1 MGKITG
7 ISWTN
12 STFNIVWGCH
22 EVPHDPA
29 CTHCYARDFAKRL
42 GKDLWGKSKPRQQ
55 MGEHYWNEPLRWD
68 RKAAAA
74 GIRHKV
80 FCSSMADVFEDHPAL
95 VAPRERLWKLIERT
109 PNLIWQLLTKRP
121 ENMKTMVP
129 ASWRHCWPT
138 NIWAGTTVANQEWA
152 DKRCPILAEIPAQVR
167 WLSVEPMFGPMDL
180 KEHFEAGHEGT
191 AGWIED
197 PSPFSWVVVGGESGN
212 GARPMK
218 REWVTDLLA
227 QCREYKVPFFFK
239 QKGNVMAKEMG
250 CEAAKGDDPSEWPE
264 EFKVQE
270 FPEVKNA

>member
-7 ISWTN
+7 IGWTN
-12 STFNIVWGCH
+12 STFNIVHGCV
-22 EVPHDPA
+22 EIPHDPA
-29 CTHCYARDFAKRL
+29 CTHCYAREFSKRL
-42 GKDLWGKSKPRQQ
+42 GKDLWGKTKPRQQ
-55 MGEHYWNEPLRWD
+55 MGEHYWNDPLRWD

-80 FCSSMADVFEDHPAL
+80 FCSSMADVFEDHPDL
-95 VAPRERLWKLIERT
+95 VAPREQLWKLIERT

-121 ENMKTMVP
+121 ENMKGMVP

-152 DKRCPILAEIPAQVR
+152 DKRCPILAEIPARVR

-180 KEHFEAGHEGT
+180 SKHFEAGHESGGP
-191 AGWIED
+191 AGWIQD
-197 PSPFSWVVVGGESGN
+197 PSPFTWTVVGGESGN

-227 QCREYKVPFFFK
+227 QCRKYKVAFFFK

-250 CEAAKGDDPSEWPE
+250 CKDAKGADPSEFPE
-264 EFKVQE
+264 EFRVQE
-270 FPEVKNA
+270 FPA